1 MCGRSSLTKTEK
13 EIEERFKA
21 TFYSEELERYN
32 PLPNF
37 NVAPTHMHPV
47 ITSQDPNHFHLF
59 KWGLVPFWSKDNKS
73 GAKMINARIETI
85 AEKTAFKSLLNSK
98 RCIVPMD
105 GFYEWKTEGKNKVPF
120 RIVTKDQAIFA
131 VAGLWDCWNLP

>member
-1 MCGRSSLTKTEK
+1 MIFKNVWKIFLTKTEK

-59 KWGLVPFWSKDNKS
+59 KWGLVPFGQKT
-73 GAKMINARIETI
+73 INQVLR
-85 AEKTAFKSLLNSK
+85 
-98 RCIVPMD
+98 
-105 GFYEWKTEGKNKVPF
+105 
-120 RIVTKDQAIFA
+120 
-131 VAGLWDCWNLP
+131 